1 MNVIECREVCK
12 VYGKQ
17 KVLDHVSFT
26 IEENKITALIG
37 RNGAGKTTLL
47 KLIAGF
53 FRETSGDIKVFS
65 ECPFNSLN
73 VSANSIFIDDQM
85 TLPTSLT
92 LTELLDE
99 AGRFYENW
107 NDELAHRLF
116 DYFSLNP
123 KQFHHKLSKGMKS
136 TFQMI
141 VGLSA
146 RCALT
151 IFDEPT
157 TGMDAGV
164 RKDFNRA
171 LLKDYMAYPR
181 TIILSSH
188 HLNEMEDIIE
198 DVLLIKDG
206 KKHLHLSMTELR
218 QWAIGLKGDKK
229 GVANWTRNKDI
240 LYSQIFGVNQT
251 YVVVRNDFTES
262 MMMEAR
268 LSGVEIVA
276 VSPTDV
282 CVYMTTDKKG
292 GIDDVFHTN

>member
-53 FRETSGDIKVFS
+53 FRETSGDMKVFS

-92 LTELLDE
+92 LAELLDE

-146 RCALT
+146 RCAMT

-164 RKDFNRA
+164 RKDFNRV

-188 HLNEMEDIIE
+188 HLNEIEDIIE

-206 KKHLHLSMTELR
+206 KKHLHLSMTELKE
-218 QWAIGLKGDKK
+218 WAIGLKGDKK
-229 GVANWTRNKDI
+229 AVANWTRNKDI